1 MYGRSCNLQL
11 AFDGNL
17 TVMDEFKLPVPV
29 SDSDHSRGP
38 VDAPVVIVKY
48 GDFECPHCAIA
59 HRTFKRVVKPIE
71 NSVRFIFR
79 HFPLT
84 RVHPNALRAAE
95 ASEAAGAQG
104 KFWPMY
110 DELFFGGPD
119 KLDDH
124 QLRRYANKIGLDIDR
139 FDQELNN
146 HVYAPAIEKEYRQSI
161 IWGITGTPTFYINE
175 DRFDRSSEPEVLAE
189 YIQSLIAS
197 QGIRP

>member
-1 MYGRSCNLQL
+1 
-11 AFDGNL
+11 
-17 TVMDEFKLPVPV
+17 MDAIKLPVPI

-38 VDAPVVIVKY
+38 ADAPVTVVKY

-59 HRTFKRVVKPIE
+59 HKAFRRLVKPIE
-71 NSVRFIFR
+71 DSVRFVFR

-84 RVHPNALRAAE
+84 RVHPRALRAAE

-110 DELFFGGPD
+110 DELFFGGAD

-124 QLRRYANKIGLDIDR
+124 QLRRYANKIGLDVDR
-139 FDQELNN
+139 FDLELNSDL
-146 HVYAPAIEKEYRQSI
+146 YAPVIEKEYRQNI
-161 IWGITGTPTFYINE
+161 IWGITGTPTFYINGL
-175 DRFDRSSEPEVLAE
+175 RFDQSSDPEVLAE
-189 YIQSLIAS
+189 YIRSLISA